1 MPSKNE
7 RQGRSTNIFF
17 FHEGSL
23 QGQTPENDGACV
35 ETVARQFA
43 LRLPPQQMIF
53 HAFTN
58 FQFDFVFSGCGF
70 TAEFRAFDRVPGK
83 GASLIIIH
91 FCFLSQ
97 PGMQQIFARRDVS
110 ELEAAA
116 GANHRLGVA

>member
-1 MPSKNE
+1 MSCLISVVSVAGMSSLFFIGTDRADPMPSKNE

-58 FQFDFVFSGCGF
+58 FQFDFVLRGCGF
-70 TAEFRAFDRVPGK
+70 TAEFRPFDRVPG
-83 GASLIIIH
+83 
-91 FCFLSQ
+91 
-97 PGMQQIFARRDVS
+97 
-110 ELEAAA
+110 
-116 GANHRLGVA
+116 